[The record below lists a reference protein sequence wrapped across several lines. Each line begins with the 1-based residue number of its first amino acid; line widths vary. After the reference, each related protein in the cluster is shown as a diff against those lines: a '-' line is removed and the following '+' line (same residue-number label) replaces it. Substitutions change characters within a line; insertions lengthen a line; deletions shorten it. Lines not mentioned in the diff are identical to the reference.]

1 MLPFPGTRGFS
12 PKIFTHLLFILC
24 LGSES
29 ALLEAQTASPSP
41 SPDGEPGEL
50 SQITVTAVP
59 PEDQVVPTA
68 RPINSVF
75 GQDMRVIDTPRSVN
89 VITRAQLE
97 DRQIF
102 SVQDLGQFSSGT
114 YTPAEY
120 GLDGI
125 PYIRGIY
132 AELFQNGQRE
142 IFYRNSRC
150 SELQSNGV
158 ARHSERAR
166 YGHLRT
172 VRRWIGR
179 DT

>member
-29 ALLEAQTASPSP
+29 ALLDAQTAAPSP
-41 SPDGEPGEL
+41 SPGGEPAEL

-75 GQDMRVIDTPRSVN
+75 GQDIGVIDTPRSVN

-102 SVQDLGQFSSGT
+102 SVQDLGQFSSAT
-114 YTPAEY
+114 YTLAEY

-142 IFYRNSRC
+142 IFYRN
-150 SELQSNGV
+150 
-158 ARHSERAR
+158 
-166 YGHLRT
+166 
-172 VRRWIGR
+172 RWILITSR
-179 DT
+179 PNNSALSVTSLIC

>member
-41 SPDGEPGEL
+41 SPGGEPGEL

-75 GQDMRVIDTPRSVN
+75 GQDMGVIDTPRSVN

-132 AELFQNGQRE
+132 AELLQNGQRE
-142 IFYRNSRC
+142 IFYRNSVVP
-150 SELQSNGV
+150 SFNQMEMIFASSK
-158 ARHSERAR
+158 ARSK
-166 YGHLRT
+166 T
-172 VRRWIGR
+172 M
-179 DT
+179 T